1 MYDRRVTASE
11 ARALDELR
19 PPRPRL
25 VELASAILVIGS
37 FIDGVI
43 SFEGMLEA
51 TTQEGRLL
59 ASASVLVSAGL
70 ITLGVLIRGGRAWLL
85 TLNVV
90 AVAAFLQLQSVT
102 LGGIFAAM
110 IDMVVVGILLR
121 ERAWFSWTPGGP
133 GGAGSAQPDA
143 ALDWRKDA

>member
-1 MYDRRVTASE
+1 MTAPY
-11 ARALDELR
+11 ARAAEER

-37 FIDGVI
+37 FLDGVL
-43 SFEGMLEA
+43 SFEGMLTA
-51 TTQEGRLL
+51 TTQEARLF
-59 ASASVLVSAGL
+59 ATVSVLVAAGL
-70 ITLGVLIRGGRAWLL
+70 IALGILIRGGRAWLL

-90 AVAAFLQLQSVT
+90 AVAAFLELQSVT

-121 ERAWFSWTPGGP
+121 HRAWFQWTP
-133 GGAGSAQPDA
+133 DA
-143 ALDWRKDA
+143 RDVLGDA